1 MALSFFIS
9 YIYILHE
16 NENRCVSAV
25 LDIYAPVFVAAVLL
39 SAILPA
45 TLELSIVP
53 LLAPYLYRKQQQ
65 QQTLE
70 SSSSGATP
78 LSSITSPQT
87 RHAWSSSVMVSRWL
101 LLMVRSSSWNVN
113 AVLYGSKDISL
124 HQSSSTSVYS
134 SRRVIERGFSQLLAL
149 LVIALT
155 FGLTAPFVGVSC
167 GTAALISICHHW
179 SVLLQIVNTFDH
191 RRLLGRL
198 DRTTDD
204 DDDDDDV
211 FVPTSRQPTTDNSL
225 SIDLAT
231 CNSVPWSC
239 ALVIMVVSVAVWVFI
254 CWEYLIAGY
263 VLLGFCIL
271 SGLVSFWV
279 IFLYHHHHHHH
290 K

>member
-1 MALSFFIS
+1 
-9 YIYILHE
+9 
-16 NENRCVSAV
+16 
-25 LDIYAPVFVAAVLL
+25 
-39 SAILPA
+39 
-45 TLELSIVP
+45 VP

-65 QQTLE
+65 QQQQQTSLE
-70 SSSSGATP
+70 SSSSAVTP

-87 RHAWSSSVMVSRWL
+87 RHAWSLSVSSWL
-101 LLMVRSSSWNVN
+101 LLMVRSSAWNVN
-113 AVLYGSKDISL
+113 AVLYVSKDISL
-124 HQSSSTSVYS
+124 QQSSSTSVYS

-191 RRLLGRL
+191 RRLLVRLGRT
-198 DRTTDD
+198 TTDD

-211 FVPTSRQPTTDNSL
+211 PTSRQPTCNNSL

-239 ALVIMVVSVAVWVFI
+239 ALVIIVVSVAVWVFI

-263 VLLGFCIL
+263 VLLAFCIL

-279 IFLYHHHHHHH
+279 IFLYHHHQCSVSD
-290 K
+290 KLLRVLFKENNIGTTKGNELKLSEPLIN